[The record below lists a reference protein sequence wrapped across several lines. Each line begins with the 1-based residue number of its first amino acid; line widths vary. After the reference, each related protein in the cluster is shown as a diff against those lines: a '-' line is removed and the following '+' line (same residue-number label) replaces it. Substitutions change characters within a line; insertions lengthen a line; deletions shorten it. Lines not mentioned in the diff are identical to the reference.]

1 MKIIRIN
8 AIWCPA
14 CLIMKKDWIKI
25 EKKYSDI
32 TYIDYDID
40 YDEEETEIYNIGNTL
55 PVTIIEKNNKEI
67 CRINGEKN
75 YKELDEI
82 IGEVYEKNNN

>member
-14 CLIMKKDWIKI
+14 CLIMKKDWVKI
-25 EKKYSDI
+25 EQKYKNI

-40 YDEEETEIYNIGNTL
+40 YDEEEVESYEIGDVL
-55 PVTIIEKNNKEI
+55 PVTIIEKNNIEI
-67 CRINGEKN
+67 YRITGEKN
-75 YKELDEI
+75 FKQLDEI
-82 IGEVYEKNNN
+82 IGEIYEKNNN

>member
-14 CLIMKKDWIKI
+14 CLIMKKDWLKI
-25 EKKYSDI
+25 EEKYKNI
-32 TYIDYDID
+32 TYIDYDVD
-40 YDEEETEIYNIGNTL
+40 YDEEEVEIYNIGNVL
-55 PVTIIEKNNKEI
+55 PVTIIEKDNTEI
-67 CRINGEKN
+67 YRINGEKN
-75 YKELDEI
+75 YKQLDEI